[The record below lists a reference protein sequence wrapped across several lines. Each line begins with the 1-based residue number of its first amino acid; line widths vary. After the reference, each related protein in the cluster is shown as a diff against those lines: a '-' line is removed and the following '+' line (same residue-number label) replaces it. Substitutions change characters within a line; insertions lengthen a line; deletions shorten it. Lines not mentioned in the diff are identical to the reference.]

1 MPSESKDTIIIR
13 VKPAVKRAARRG
25 AKANICNLT
34 DYIVD
39 LITKDDESRQEK
51 ERVHEPA

>member
-25 AKANICNLT
+25 AKAEKVNLT
-34 DYIVD
+34 AFLVS
-39 LITKDDESRQEK
+39 LIERYDVANQAPLSEK
-51 ERVHEPA
+51 EA